1 MEVCDSHI
9 PTSGPRRSTQELL
22 HNSTPSTLTGLSPS
36 TVRLSRRPQLLEVRG
51 GGSMTPHLL
60 KLSLRIRFGLFP
72 LRSPLLREYLLVS
85 FPSLTWMF
93 PFREFPFLTERQ
105 RLLTSDGMSYS
116 GISGSMT
123 ACVSPEHIAACRALL
138 QCQSLAIH
146 QLALACQTRFLLNL
160 VWCQKH

>member
-1 MEVCDSHI
+1 
-9 PTSGPRRSTQELL
+9 
-22 HNSTPSTLTGLSPS
+22 
-36 TVRLSRRPQLLEVRG
+36 
-51 GGSMTPHLL
+51 MTPHLL

-72 LRSPLLREYLLVS
+72 FRSPLLREYLLVS

-116 GISGSMT
+116 GISGSKT

-160 VWCQKH
+160 VSPRFSRPWSAPQAIGDGGLNTSAEALVLTPPFHQPCVLQEPSSAISGMAA